1 MVVAWLL
8 PRETAAASAQVLC
21 RKPYNHT
28 PFYSG
33 TSVKTSIDRG
43 CVCLGVTC
51 HLHFW
56 QNDQDLLRVTA
67 VTWGGTDTEISRSQH
82 RKLRRKFSRVSSKDS
97 NPGPFDL
104 KSGAL
109 TTELPPLPVPW
120 CENVGRV
127 FLVLASPYS
136 LTSVL
141 TQGEQPMKVK

>member
-1 MVVAWLL
+1 M
-8 PRETAAASAQVLC
+8 C
-21 RKPYNHT
+21 
-28 PFYSG
+28 F
-33 TSVKTSIDRG
+33 
-43 CVCLGVTC
+43 GVTC

-56 QNDQDLLRVTA
+56 QNDKALLRVTA
-67 VTWGGTDTEISRSQH
+67 VTRGGTDSEISRSQH

-127 FLVLASPYS
+127 FLVLASP
-136 LTSVL
+136 
-141 TQGEQPMKVK
+141 